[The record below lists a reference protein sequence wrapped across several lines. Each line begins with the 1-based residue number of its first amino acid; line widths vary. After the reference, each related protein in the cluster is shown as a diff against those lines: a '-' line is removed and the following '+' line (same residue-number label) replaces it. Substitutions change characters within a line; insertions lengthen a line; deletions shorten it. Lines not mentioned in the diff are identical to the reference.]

1 MHLERE
7 VSILAFSLAR
17 SRCLLEEGGN
27 ETREVALSL
36 TCLFRCSLHQVI
48 WQDHLRD
55 PLIIEFAL
63 HQQRLGDTV
72 LKGLYCDA
80 NHITVF
86 NPILFNPTKMFMNKK
101 TYVRLSSCA
110 DRSCPLWIMRH
121 WFRSSPCMFNILS
134 TNLCRLNEAVNGTS
148 TSYCRSP
155 ARTNTFP

>member
-17 SRCLLEEGGN
+17 SRCLLQEGGN
-27 ETREVALSL
+27 ETREVALTL
-36 TCLFRCSLHQVI
+36 TCLFWCSLHQVI

-55 PLIIEFAL
+55 PLVIEFAL

-80 NHITVF
+80 NHIPVF
-86 NPILFNPTKMFMNKK
+86 NPILFNPTKMFMNK

-110 DRSCPLWIMRH
+110 DRSCPLWMIRH
-121 WFRSSPCMFNILS
+121 WLRSSPCMFNILS